1 MSFLVKVMTGA
12 AGLAALTGLAAPL
25 AARVDLLAAYDNH
38 KESDAQFTGVERR
51 SLAQCKRA
59 LEEKL
64 AGGPGYGKYGVPRGA
79 RILSVTTVDRRN
91 RGLVVAGLASSGSF
105 GTNTGADL
113 AYRCVTDARG
123 DVTATSL
130 GRRARSYRYLAD

>member
-1 MSFLVKVMTGA
+1 MTTSKKA
-12 AGLAALTGLAAPL
+12 T
-25 AARVDLLAAYDNH
+25 D
-38 KESDAQFTGVERR
+38 QFTGVERR

-79 RILSVTTVDRRN
+79 RILSVTTVDRRD

-105 GTNTGADL
+105 GFNTGANL
-113 AYRCVTDARG
+113 AFRCVTDARG
-123 DVTATSL
+123 DVTDTSL
-130 GRRARSYRYLAD
+130 GQLTVELPLRI